1 MLNPLNFLTKF
12 IKSSNQKELDRIAKI
27 VAKVNFF
34 EDKIKNISD
43 EDFPVKTLKLKE
55 KLKEGKDMNDILP
68 EAFALVREASKRT
81 RNERHFDSQIIGG
94 VVLHEGKI
102 AEMRTGEGKTL
113 TISLAAYL
121 NEIGRAH
128 V

>member
-1 MLNPLNFLTKF
+1 MLNPLNFLSKF

-27 VAKVNFF
+27 VERVNSH
-34 EDKIKNISD
+34 EAVIKEIPN
-43 EDFPVKTLKLKE
+43 EGFPKKTIELKE
-55 KLKEGKDMNDILP
+55 KLKEGKNIDDILP

-81 RNERHFDSQIIGG
+81 RNERHYDVQIIGG

-113 TISLAAYL
+113 TISLAA
-121 NEIGRAH
+121 
-128 V
+128 